1 MNKKPTLGEIV
12 VMAGGA
18 LTFIFSFFSWINGNG
33 VSVNAWSTTKSVPSM
48 FLWATWV
55 PILAIVIGGFYALK
69 VFAGGLPERVWDF
82 SWDQLAFIAGL
93 YCALI
98 TLGVLVADKSVAH
111 TGWALI
117 LSFLTS
123 LAIVVGAVLDKLDV
137 GEDIVERL
145 GRARANRAAKKQS
158 SQQLGSGQPWSQ
170 PPSYGE
176 PPASYPPPQTEQ
188 PPPAP
193 PPEGPPDPTQP
204 APTPPPQT
212 PPPPPEGETPPS
224 EPPPGTTGF

>member
-1 MNKKPTLGEIV
+1 MTKKPTLGEII

-18 LTFIFSFFSWINGNG
+18 LTLIFSFFPWISGG
-33 VSVNAWSTTKSVPSM
+33 GESVNAWSTTKSLPSM

-55 PILAIVIGGFYALK
+55 PILAIIIGGFYALK
-69 VFAGGLPERVWDF
+69 VFAGGLPERVWDY

-98 TLGVLVADKSVAH
+98 TLGLLVADKSVAH

-123 LAIVVGAVLDKLDV
+123 LAIVVGAVLDKLGV
-137 GEDIVERL
+137 GADIVTNVGSGIRSR
-145 GRARANRAAKKQS
+145 RASRQKS
-158 SQQLGSGQPWSQ
+158 GQQLGSGQPWSQ

-176 PPASYPPPQTEQ
+176 EPPTSYPPPESS
-188 PPPAP
+188 PP
-193 PPEGPPDPTQP
+193 PTQP
-204 APTPPPQT
+204 APAPPPRTPPT
-212 PPPPPEGETPPS
+212 PDPGETS
-224 EPPPGTTGF
+224 STEPPPGTTGF